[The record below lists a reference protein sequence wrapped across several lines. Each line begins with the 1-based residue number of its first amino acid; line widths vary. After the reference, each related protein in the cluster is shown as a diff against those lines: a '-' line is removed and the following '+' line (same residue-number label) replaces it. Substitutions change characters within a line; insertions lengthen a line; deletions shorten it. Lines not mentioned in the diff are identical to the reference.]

1 MMGKLYIV
9 PTPLGNLEDI
19 TIRAIKT
26 LFAVDGI
33 ACEDTRKTGLLLK
46 ELSKRYPDFA
56 VTKTGERSQRLLSLY
71 EENEVRRLPE
81 VITALKNGLDIA
93 LVSDAGTPLISDPG
107 YRLIN
112 ECLREGIDLESLPGP
127 SSVTLALTLS
137 GLPTDKFLFL
147 GYPPRKGGDRMKFF
161 EKARESQKNIAS
173 TMVFF
178 EAPHRLL
185 TTLEELQQVF
195 GDIHLVVCRE
205 MTKTFQ
211 EVRREKISKSLE
223 HFKTTPPRGEF
234 VLLLNTNL
242 DE

>member
-1 MMGKLYIV
+1 
-9 PTPLGNLEDI
+9 
-19 TIRAIKT
+19 
-26 LFAVDGI
+26 
-33 ACEDTRKTGLLLK
+33 
-46 ELSKRYPDFA
+46 
-56 VTKTGERSQRLLSLY
+56 
-71 EENEVRRLPE
+71 
-81 VITALKNGLDIA
+81 
-93 LVSDAGTPLISDPG
+93 
-107 YRLIN
+107 
-112 ECLREGIDLESLPGP
+112 
-127 SSVTLALTLS
+127 
-137 GLPTDKFLFL
+137 
-147 GYPPRKGGDRMKFF
+147 MKFF